1 MEKNKNHY
9 AIIMA
14 GGIGTRFWP
23 YSRSSFPK
31 QFIDI
36 LGIGKSLLQVTY
48 ERFLKNF
55 EKDNIYIIANQAYFD
70 LIKQQIPE
78 IKDDCVLCEPI
89 AKNTAACIA
98 YASHKIQ
105 KANTHAVCVV
115 APSDHLIIDE
125 DKFNENMNHALQYA
139 KKNEALITLGIRPS
153 RPDTGY
159 GYIQFIEEKDSTD
172 NVFKVK
178 TFTEKPTIELAQTFV
193 ESGDFL
199 WNAGIFIWSSSA
211 IKNAF
216 KEHMPE
222 MYSLFK
228 DASKHFSTPQEQKAI
243 QAVYEQCRSISI
255 DYGVME
261 KASNVFVIP
270 ADFGWSDLGTWTSLY
285 ENSMHDENNN
295 VIQGKHVVV
304 YDSKNSIIAQGNK
317 KNNKLIVVKGID
329 NLIIVDTPDVLMVC
343 NKNCEQEVKD
353 MVMDIN
359 LKFDEKYT

>member
-1 MEKNKNHY
+1 MGKNKNYY

-23 YSRSSFPK
+23 YSRSSHPK

-36 LGIGKSLLQVTY
+36 LGVGKSLLQLTY

-55 EKDNIYIIANQAYFD
+55 EKENIFIVANQTYTE

-78 IKDDCVLCEPI
+78 IKEECILGEPL

-98 YASHKIQ
+98 YATTKIH

-115 APSDHLIIDE
+115 APSDHLILDE
-125 DKFNENMNHALQYA
+125 DKFNENVMHAIQFA
-139 KKNEALITLGIRPS
+139 KKNEVLVTLGIRPS

-159 GYIQFIEEKDSTD
+159 GYIQFIEERDSSE
-172 NVFKVK
+172 NIFKVK
-178 TFTEKPTIELAQTFV
+178 TFTEKPTIELATTFV

-199 WNAGIFIWSSSA
+199 WNAGIFIWSCSA

-222 MYSLFK
+222 MYALFK
-228 DASKHFSTPQEQKAI
+228 EASKDYFTSSEQKTI
-243 QAVYEQCRSISI
+243 QKIYEQCHAVSI
-255 DYGVME
+255 DYGIME

-285 ENSMHDENNN
+285 ENSFRDKNNN
-295 VIQGKHVVV
+295 VVQGKQIIL
-304 YDSKNSIIAQGNK
+304 YDVKDSIIASNHKYGS
-317 KNNKLIVVKGID
+317 KLIVVKGVD

-343 NKNCEQEVKD
+343 DKSKEQEVKQ
-353 MVMDIN
+353 MVTDIN
-359 LKFDEKYT
+359 IRFDEKYT